1 MSAIE
6 LKVSRG
12 EGWDCVGP
20 PCGHFLQGPNVNLEG
35 QLFSM
40 RGLGSLLFVALVRPV
55 CGLSLCS
62 THFLAQYC
70 LPWWS
75 LIKPLSLLFL
85 TPFRPWCLCCVY
97 NLCRLQAP
105 ALRCR
110 FFHSAFLS
118 VYFIPLILLF
128 ELFTRRAV
136 LDGAGGSV
144 QSTSLSSDAERTS
157 RPPLAVYLSFVVL
170 PIFLLL

>member
-6 LKVSRG
+6 LKVTRG
-12 EGWDCVGP
+12 EGWDCVGLP
-20 PCGHFLQGPNVNLEG
+20 SGHFLQGPNVNLEG

-75 LIKPLSLLFL
+75 LIKPLSLLLL
-85 TPFRPWCLCCVY
+85 THPAPGACAVFS
-97 NLCRLQAP
+97 LCRIQAP

-110 FFHSAFLS
+110 FFHSAFPS

-144 QSTSLSSDAERTS
+144 QGTSLSSDAERAS
-157 RPPLAVYLSFVVL
+157 RLPLVVYLSSVVL
-170 PIFLLL
+170 LIFLLL